1 MSIFYNGTKTIIKH
15 FQFCHKL
22 PEKFFVSQRHL
33 QVLKE
38 HSQFLARY
46 LYIFLN
52 ALYRFSLLKVCSKKR
67 GKLSAK
73 KIEELSII
81 RLNNGT
87 VEQYKKDHVVIPGR
101 RPLGK
106 HVEVE
111 VEDKASDIFCNEN
124 VSSDTDSEEDELLLS
139 D

>member
-1 MSIFYNGTKTIIKH
+1 MPKPVRN
-15 FQFCHKL
+15 QPL
-22 PEKFFVSQRHL
+22 L
-33 QVLKE
+33 
-38 HSQFLARY
+38 RY

-52 ALYRFSLLKVCSKKR
+52 ALYSFSLLKVCSKKR